1 MSTSSR
7 EERSYSLT
15 SGKDN
20 TVKQFV
26 DRFYIIPR
34 DMDFTEPQR
43 KFLEENSCYISN
55 PEIASGRNGYIVQ
68 RRGKMLTSEQV
79 VIIKNDT
86 GSYRAK
92 AKKYNLSLGT
102 ISKIMNDKY

>member
-1 MSTSSR
+1 MGT
-7 EERSYSLT
+7 YSLT

-68 RRGKMLTSEQV
+68 RRGKKLV
-79 VIIKNDT
+79 VTELKQRNIICRLELYPK
-86 GSYRAK
+86 
-92 AKKYNLSLGT
+92 L
-102 ISKIMNDKY
+102 

>member
-1 MSTSSR
+1 MSNKSNRKT
-7 EERSYSLT
+7 YPLT
-15 SGKDN
+15 VGKDN
-20 TVKQFV
+20 TIKQFV

-55 PEIASGRNGYIVQ
+55 HEIASGRNGYIVQ
-68 RRGKMLTSEQV
+68 RRGKKLTSEQV
-79 VIIKNDT
+79 AIIKNDT

>member
-1 MSTSSR
+1 MGT
-7 EERSYSLT
+7 YSLT
-15 SGKDN
+15 NGKDN

-34 DMDFTEPQR
+34 DKNFTEQQR
-43 KFLEENSCYISN
+43 KFLEENSCYISD
-55 PEIASGRNGYIVQ
+55 PEIASGKNGYIVQ
-68 RRGKMLTSEQV
+68 RRGKKLTNEQV
-79 VIIKNDT
+79 SAIKNDT